1 MSKWLEIGFEIP
13 FVGPFLKL
21 IVVVVPPFIGIGILA
36 MITNGLSWGWSVL
49 LIGILSLLWLRFL
62 EKRTG
67 LRMVVPPINL
77 PWVWICWAII
87 GYGVLVILGIME

>member
-1 MSKWLEIGFEIP
+1 MGKWLEIGFEIP

-21 IVVVVPPFIGIGILA
+21 AVVVAPPLIGITVLA
-36 MITNGLSWGWSVL
+36 MFTNGLSWGWSVV

-62 EKRTG
+62 DRRTG

-77 PWVWICWAII
+77 PWVWICWVVI